1 MARINTYPKI
11 SGAPAD
17 SDVFIIDS
25 TSGSAG
31 TRTILWSV
39 MKTVLSGIFASKQ
52 VVDGN
57 SHIDGLMRWRD
68 KQIVDFMY
76 NHYLERVSIVDHNGT
91 PALFFTNGAD
101 GGSQNNIYLDAADV
115 NRSGIMARDEWRFL
129 HTLKTVDQITTLP
142 KGSDLN
148 EVRTPGYYSILW
160 KNIDEIHNMP
170 IPNLTTA
177 IVVVYQHVPSSEYTQ
192 IFFKSLDLD
201 DTHGRHSVYMRYFDN
216 QGHWHNWY
224 DITSYSNATQ
234 QSDGLMSAADK
245 RKLDTISNSSTGP
258 VQSMSNAY
266 IDSLFRI

>member
-1 MARINTYPKI
+1 
-11 SGAPAD
+11 
-17 SDVFIIDS
+17 
-25 TSGSAG
+25 
-31 TRTILWSV
+31 

-57 SHIDGLMRWRD
+57 RNIDGLMRWRD

-76 NHYLERVSIVDHNGT
+76 NHYLEHVSIVDHNGT

-129 HTLKTVDQITTLP
+129 HTLKTVDQITKLP
-142 KGSDLN
+142 VGSDLN
-148 EVRTPGYYSILW
+148 ELRTPGYYSIAW
-160 KNIDEIHNMP
+160 HDINQIRNMP
-170 IPNLTTA
+170 IANYTKA
-177 IVVVYQHVPSSEYTQ
+177 IVVVYQHAPLSEYTQ